1 MVVTIK
7 SYSVKNGDMFYINHN
22 NDTLTIIDCNLIDE
36 KRDELLLELMMKINL
51 TGLYQHIPTKII

>member
-36 KRDELLLELMMKINL
+36 KRDELLLELK
-51 TGLYQHIPTKII
+51 K